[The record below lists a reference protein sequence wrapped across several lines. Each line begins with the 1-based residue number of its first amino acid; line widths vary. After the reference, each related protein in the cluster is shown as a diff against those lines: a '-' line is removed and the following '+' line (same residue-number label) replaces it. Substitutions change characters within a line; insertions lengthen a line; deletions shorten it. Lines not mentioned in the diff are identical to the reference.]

1 MVKPQIYQLS
11 VAAAFD
17 GLRPPEKLY
26 AHHMAKAAWNG
37 TRIILRQVSPEANG
51 IFDFIMALYH
61 SCDGNWEQLATETGV
76 SVRELENFLDYAA
89 TFLSNVGNYFG
100 SGDQKFTPDV
110 SEETLTSLASV
121 SSSASKLFGQI
132 KEPMIS
138 PLPSSLGHPGPFTQ
152 SSYYLGEDCLES
164 SEDIATISKLM
175 EAQSILPENTRLK
188 AYQDSDTRCYDI
200 MQASVVEE
208 KVALGVFDVSGASDK
223 RAFLLK
229 GDHKEELKRVCDC
242 LQQAIPYAPNAAQ
255 VEMLQQIIDSFE
267 TGSLEAYRESLRI
280 WVNDKAPPVET
291 VIGFVEP
298 YRDPLGFRAE
308 FEGIVGIPDAAETKI
323 LNTLATIA
331 NRLVYKLPWV
341 EGTGDSKGPYE
352 KELFEPPDFS
362 SINSLVYCSSII
374 FPGINLP
381 NYNDLR
387 QDTGYKNIIFS
398 NRMVSESSRSRGLH
412 MVDASEQ
419 DTFKKHRF
427 HAYYIWVVLHEILGH
442 GTGRFLTESSDGVL
456 NFDMENPPLDPFTGK
471 PVESWYRAGQTWTG
485 VFNDLAT
492 TVDECRAELVGAYL
506 IDDLEILSIF
516 GYTGQ
521 SEVKPDDI
529 AYNMY
534 LQLGVDGLRGL
545 ENYDPTT
552 QKWGQAH
559 SRAHSAMFRYLLRDS
574 GGLYSVTSN
583 LEKNSLTVKVDRSRV
598 ISHGKPSL
606 GRMLLKLHIYR
617 CTADISNCRRFYED
631 LSHVDE
637 QALKWRDIV
646 VSKKDPPLVFSQA
659 NTYLVGDDVKIKEY
673 EPTARG
679 VVQSWAERSIE

>member
-17 GLRPPEKLY
+17 GLSPQEKLY
-26 AHHMAKAAWNG
+26 AHHMTKAAWNG
-37 TRIILRQVSPEANG
+37 TRIIFRQVSPEANG

-61 SCDGNWEQLATETGV
+61 GCDGNWEQLATETGV
-76 SVRELENFLDYAA
+76 SVQELENFLEYAA
-89 TFLSNVGNYFG
+89 TFLSNIGNYFG

-110 SEETLTSLASV
+110 SEEALTSLASV
-121 SSSASKLFGQI
+121 SSSACELLKQI
-132 KEPMIS
+132 KDPMIS
-138 PLPSSLGHPGPFTQ
+138 PLSSSLGHPGPFTQ
-152 SSYYLGEDCLES
+152 SSYYL
-164 SEDIATISKLM
+164 
-175 EAQSILPENTRLK
+175 
-188 AYQDSDTRCYDI
+188 
-200 MQASVVEE
+200 ASVAED
-208 KVALGVFDVSGASDK
+208 KVALEGFGGSGASDK
-223 RAFLLK
+223 KVFLVK

-242 LQQAIPYAPNAAQ
+242 LQQAIPYASNAAQ
-255 VEMLQQIIDSFE
+255 VEMLRQIIDSFQ

-291 VIGFVEP
+291 AIGFVEP
-298 YRDPLGFRAE
+298 YRDPLGVRAE

-323 LNTLATIA
+323 LNTLATKA
-331 NRLVYKLPWV
+331 NQLVYKLPWV

-381 NYNDLR
+381 NYNDIR

-442 GTGRFLTESSDGVL
+442 GTGRFLTESADGVL

-529 AYNMY
+529 AFNMY

-552 QKWGQAH
+552 EKWGQAH
-559 SRAHSAMFRYLLRDS
+559 SRAHYAMFRHLLRDS
-574 GGLYSVTSN
+574 DGLYSVTSN
-583 LEKNSLTVKVDRSRV
+583 LDKNSLTVKVDRSRV

-617 CTADISNCRRFYED
+617 CTADISNCRGFYED
-631 LSHVDE
+631 LSHVDDE
-637 QALKWRDIV
+637 ALKWRDIV

-673 EPTARG
+673 EPTA
-679 VVQSWAERSIE
+679 

>member
-1 MVKPQIYQLS
+1 MLHT
-11 VAAAFD
+11 
-17 GLRPPEKLY
+17 R
-26 AHHMAKAAWNG
+26 AAWNG
-37 TRIILRQVSPEANG
+37 TRIIFRQVSPEANG

-76 SVRELENFLDYAA
+76 SVQELENFLEYAA
-89 TFLSNVGNYFG
+89 TFLSNIGNYFG

-110 SEETLTSLASV
+110 SEEALTSLASV
-121 SSSASKLFGQI
+121 SSSACELLKQI
-132 KEPMIS
+132 KDPMIS

-164 SEDIATISKLM
+164 SEDIAMISKLM
-175 EAQSILPENTRLK
+175 EDQSILPENTRLK
-188 AYQDSDTRCYDI
+188 AYQNSNTRCYDI
-200 MQASVVEE
+200 MQASVAED
-208 KVALGVFDVSGASDK
+208 KVALEGFGGSGASDK
-223 RAFLLK
+223 KVFLVK

-242 LQQAIPYAPNAAQ
+242 LQQAIPYASNAAQ
-255 VEMLQQIIDSFE
+255 VEMLRQIIDSFQ

-280 WVNDKAPPVET
+280 WVNDKAPSVET

-298 YRDPLGFRAE
+298 YRDPLGVRAE

-323 LNTLATIA
+323 LNTLATKA
-331 NRLVYKLPWV
+331 NQLVYKLPWV
-341 EGTGDSKGPYE
+341 ENTGDSKGPYE
-352 KELFEPPDFS
+352 KGLFEPPDFS
-362 SINSLVYCSSII
+362 SINS
-374 FPGINLP
+374 
-381 NYNDLR
+381 
-387 QDTGYKNIIFS
+387 YKNIIFS

-427 HAYYIWVVLHEILGH
+427 HAYYIWVVLHEIFGH
-442 GTGRFLTESSDGVL
+442 GTGRFLTESSDGGL
-456 NFDMENPPLDPFTGK
+456 NFDIGNPPLDPFTGK

-529 AYNMY
+529 AFNMY

-545 ENYDPTT
+545 ENYEPTT
-552 QKWGQAH
+552 EKWGQAH
-559 SRAHSAMFRYLLRDS
+559 SRAHYAMFRHLLRDS
-574 GGLYSVTSN
+574 DGLYSVTSN
-583 LEKNSLTVKVDRSRV
+583 LDKNSLTVKVDRSRV

-617 CTADISNCRRFYED
+617 CTADISNCRGFYED
-631 LSHVDE
+631 LSHVDDE
-637 QALKWRDIV
+637 ALKWRDIV

>member
-17 GLRPPEKLY
+17 GLSPQEKLY

-37 TRIILRQVSPEANG
+37 TRIILGQVSPEANG

-61 SCDGNWEQLATETGV
+61 SCDGIWEQLAIETGV
-76 SVRELENFLDYAA
+76 GVQELENFLEYAA

-100 SGDQKFTPDV
+100 SGDQNFTPDV
-110 SEETLTSLASV
+110 SEEALTSLASV
-121 SSSASKLFGQI
+121 SSSASRILGQI
-132 KEPMIS
+132 KDPMIS
-138 PLPSSLGHPGPFTQ
+138 PLPSSLGHPGPYTQ
-152 SSYYLGEDCLES
+152 SSYYLGEDCLKS
-164 SEDIATISKLM
+164 SEDIATISNLM
-175 EAQSILPENTRLK
+175 GDQLILPENTRLK
-188 AYQDSDTRCYDI
+188 AYQDSDTRFYDI
-200 MQASVVEE
+200 MQASVAED
-208 KVALGVFDVSGASDK
+208 KVALEGF
-223 RAFLLK
+223 
-229 GDHKEELKRVCDC
+229 
-242 LQQAIPYAPNAAQ
+242 AIPYASNAAQ
-255 VEMLQQIIDSFE
+255 VEMLRQIIDSFQ

-298 YRDPLGFRAE
+298 YRDPLCIRAE
-308 FEGIVGIPDAAETKI
+308 FEGRVGIPDAAETKI
-323 LNTLATIA
+323 LNTLASKA
-331 NRLVYKLPWV
+331 KQLVYKLPWV

-374 FPGINLP
+374 FPGINLS
-381 NYNDLR
+381 NYNDIR

-442 GTGRFLTESSDGVL
+442 GTGRYLTESSDGGL
-456 NFDMENPPLDPFTGK
+456 NFDIGNLPLDPFTGK
-471 PVESWYRAGQTWTG
+471 PVESLYRAGQTWTG

-552 QKWGQAH
+552 EKWGQAH
-559 SRAHSAMFRYLLRDS
+559 SRAHYAMFRHLLRDS
-574 GGLYSVTSN
+574 DGLYSITSN
-583 LEKNSLTVKVDRSRV
+583 LDKNSLTVKVDRSRV

-617 CTADISNCRRFYED
+617 CTADVFNCRRFYED
-631 LSHVDE
+631 LSHVNE
-637 QALKWRDIV
+637 QALEWRDIV

>member
-1 MVKPQIYQLS
+1 MVKPQLYQLS
-11 VAAAFD
+11 VGAAFD
-17 GLRPPEKLY
+17 GLSPQEKLY

-76 SVRELENFLDYAA
+76 SVQELENFLNYAA

-110 SEETLTSLASV
+110 SEEALTSLASV
-121 SSSASKLFGQI
+121 SSSATLFRAVWG
-132 KEPMIS
+132 
-138 PLPSSLGHPGPFTQ
+138 LGHPGPLTQ
-152 SSYYLGEDCLES
+152 SSYYLGEDRLES

-175 EAQSILPENTRLK
+175 EDQSILPENTRLK

-200 MQASVVEE
+200 MQASVVED
-208 KVALGVFDVSGASDK
+208 KVALGGF
-223 RAFLLK
+223 
-229 GDHKEELKRVCDC
+229 
-242 LQQAIPYAPNAAQ
+242 AIPYASNAAQ
-255 VEMLQQIIDSFE
+255 VEMLRQIIDSFQ

-298 YRDPLGFRAE
+298 YRDPLGVRAE
-308 FEGIVGIPDAAETKI
+308 FEEIVGIPDAAETKI
-323 LNTLATIA
+323 LNTLATKA
-331 NRLVYKLPWV
+331 NQLVYKLPWV
-341 EGTGDSKGPYE
+341 KGTGDSKGPYE

-381 NYNDLR
+381 NYNDIR

-442 GTGRFLTESSDGVL
+442 GTGRFLTESSDGVPS
-456 NFDMENPPLDPFTGK
+456 FDMENPPLDPFTGN

-516 GYTGQ
+516 DYTGQ

-552 QKWGQAH
+552 QNWGQAH
-559 SRAHSAMFRYLLRDS
+559 SRAHYAMFRHLLRDS

-617 CTADISNCRRFYED
+617 CTADVSNCRRFYED
-631 LSHVDE
+631 LSHVDDE
-637 QALKWRDIV
+637 ALKWRDIV

>member
-17 GLRPPEKLY
+17 GLRPQEKLY

-51 IFDFIMALYH
+51 IFDLIMALYH
-61 SCDGNWEQLATETGV
+61 SCDGKWEQLATEAGV
-76 SVRELENFLDYAA
+76 SVQELENFLDYAA

-110 SEETLTSLASV
+110 SKETLTSLASV
-121 SSSASKLFGQI
+121 SSSASKLLGQI
-132 KEPMIS
+132 KEPMMS

-188 AYQDSDTRCYDI
+188 AYQDTDTRCYDI

-208 KVALGVFDVSGASDK
+208 KVAWDYLMD
-223 RAFLLK
+223 R
-229 GDHKEELKRVCDC
+229 EP
-242 LQQAIPYAPNAAQ
+242 IPYAPNAAQ
-255 VEMLQQIIDSFE
+255 VEMLQQIIDSFQ

-280 WVNDKAPPVET
+280 WVNDKAPPVES

-298 YRDPLGFRAE
+298 YRDPLDVRAE

-323 LNTLATIA
+323 LNTLATKA
-331 NRLVYKLPWV
+331 NQLVYKLPWV

-362 SINSLVYCSSII
+362 SINS
-374 FPGINLP
+374 
-381 NYNDLR
+381 
-387 QDTGYKNIIFS
+387 YKNIIFS

-412 MVDASEQ
+412 MVDASGQ

-552 QKWGQAH
+552 QAH
-559 SRAHSAMFRYLLRDS
+559 YAIFRHLLRDS

-583 LEKNSLTVKVDRSRV
+583 LEKNSLTVKVDRSRL

-617 CTADISNCRRFYED
+617 CTADVSNCRCFYED

-673 EPTARG
+673 EPTAQG
-679 VVQSWAERSIE
+679 VVQSWAERSNE

>member
-1 MVKPQIYQLS
+1 MLHT
-11 VAAAFD
+11 
-17 GLRPPEKLY
+17 R
-26 AHHMAKAAWNG
+26 AAWNG
-37 TRIILRQVSPEANG
+37 TRIIFRQVSPEANG

-76 SVRELENFLDYAA
+76 SVQELENFLEYAA
-89 TFLSNVGNYFG
+89 TFLSNIGNYFG

-110 SEETLTSLASV
+110 SEEALTSLASV
-121 SSSASKLFGQI
+121 SSSACELLKQI
-132 KEPMIS
+132 KDPMIS
-138 PLPSSLGHPGPFTQ
+138 LLPSSLGHPGPFTQ

-164 SEDIATISKLM
+164 SEDIAMISKLM
-175 EAQSILPENTRLK
+175 EDQSILPENTRLK
-188 AYQDSDTRCYDI
+188 AYQNSNTRCYDI
-200 MQASVVEE
+200 MQASVAEDKVELE
-208 KVALGVFDVSGASDK
+208 GFGGSGASDK
-223 RAFLLK
+223 KVFLVK

-242 LQQAIPYAPNAAQ
+242 LQQAIPYASNAAQ
-255 VEMLQQIIDSFE
+255 VEMLRQIIDSFQ

-280 WVNDKAPPVET
+280 WVNDKAPSVET

-298 YRDPLGFRAE
+298 YRDPLGVRAE

-323 LNTLATIA
+323 LNTLATRA
-331 NRLVYKLPWV
+331 NQLVYKLPWV
-341 EGTGDSKGPYE
+341 ENTGDSKGPYE

-362 SINSLVYCSSII
+362 SINS
-374 FPGINLP
+374 
-381 NYNDLR
+381 
-387 QDTGYKNIIFS
+387 YKNIIFS

-427 HAYYIWVVLHEILGH
+427 HAYYIWVVLHEIFGH
-442 GTGRFLTESSDGVL
+442 GTGRFLTESSDGGL
-456 NFDMENPPLDPFTGK
+456 NFDIGNPPLDPFTGK

-506 IDDLEILSIF
+506 VDDLEILSIF

-559 SRAHSAMFRYLLRDS
+559 SQAHYAMFRHLLRDS
-574 GGLYSVTSN
+574 GGLYNVTSN

-617 CTADISNCRRFYED
+617 CTADVSNCRRFYEG
-631 LSHVDE
+631 LSHVDDE
-637 QALKWRDIV
+637 ALKWRDIV

-659 NTYLVGDDVKIKEY
+659 NTYLVGDDVKMKEY